1 MPGLSPACRVIAR
14 LAKQKRERLRSAH
27 LAPDYVPLG
36 GAAGLANLEARL
48 KPEGGIQQMEAA
60 QAGSEG
66 SDEEGNDRRMTF
78 VGDLRRRTAAGDA
91 LADSAAE
98 PQASASSNQDYQKL
112 IISLYMPSAH
122 LPFQNCRSGLSTTG
136 HLLKWR

>member
-1 MPGLSPACRVIAR
+1 MGYRDVLVIRMLWIYR

-60 QAGSEG
+60 QAGSNE

-78 VGDLRRRTAAGDA
+78 VGDLRRQKASAGA
-91 LADSAAE
+91 LPDSAKE
-98 PQASASSNQDYQKL
+98 PQASPIDNY
-112 IISLYMPSAH
+112 P
-122 LPFQNCRSGLSTTG
+122 
-136 HLLKWR
+136 